1 MQRARSPEVDGK
13 AWQGAGV
20 GAARVLGMGP
30 GVEAVGRDGS
40 PACFSSTKIE
50 TDLRA
55 ASQGITVKSWGITE
69 NSSICLFA
77 SRVSLSLHI
86 VKR

>member
-1 MQRARSPEVDGK
+1 MV
-13 AWQGAGV
+13 
-20 GAARVLGMGP
+20 P

-50 TDLRA
+50 TDLRT
-55 ASQGITVKSWGITE
+55 ASQGVTVKSQGITE

-77 SRVSLSLHI
+77 SRVSLNLHI
-86 VKR
+86 LER